1 MILER
6 IREYLRGICVL
17 ISDAV
22 VVTLVLMLAPV
33 AMGWELHVALE
44 VWTAWL
50 CVQFLVSD
58 VMMAMGT
65 SINWY
70 LIFNTLAT
78 VLGTW
83 LTVRYSWGDPYE
95 LEFMLF
101 LGTGA
106 AVSGIHTAVAAWR
119 LPVSNTIVGYVDA
132 LIIALAF
139 YLYAVFDMGIL
150 EQGGLILAA
159 LGTMALDLAVVNQL
173 RTGTECGDVIQ
184 GSGTGGKL
192 LLVLLFLA
200 CVVVTGTIVGVVSGQ
215 VHSAVDLLLVGL
227 RYLWMAVSA
236 VFSVVGAILA
246 RLILFLIL
254 LLPSAPTRAR
264 ETAMNVFE
272 QDVGQITGGVDVPAW
287 VLPVLAAVCGIALA
301 GWVLWQFRGTRL
313 PRRKR
318 VGRRRKTVR
327 RSHLFSSVR
336 ALLHRLADRI
346 QEQWDYL
353 RYRRSVQGLLVMAE
367 RMGRCCHMGRKK
379 CESPGA
385 YVRRLAEMLDTGTP
399 PDAQPGAYTLASL
412 ADRLDKVY
420 YAGGSGDVTAEAYQ
434 AYVRQLRDWSD
445 RSRSAHVLH

>member
-22 VVTLVLMLAPV
+22 LVTLILMMAPA
-33 AMGWELHVALE
+33 AMGWELHVALT
-44 VWTAWL
+44 VWAAWL

-58 VMMAMGT
+58 VMMAVGT
-65 SINWY
+65 STNLY

-83 LTVRYSWGDPYE
+83 LTIRYSWGNPYE
-95 LEFMLF
+95 MEFMLF

-106 AVSGIHTAVAAWR
+106 VVSGIHTAVAAWR
-119 LPVSNTIVGYVDA
+119 LPKSNTIVGYVDA
-132 LIIALAF
+132 MIIALAF
-139 YLYAVFDMGIL
+139 YLYAVFDMGTM

-159 LGTMALDLAVVNQL
+159 LGVMALDLMVVNQL

-184 GSGTGGKL
+184 GSGTGGRL

-200 CVVVTGTIVGVVSGQ
+200 CVTVTGTIVGVVSGQ

-227 RYLWMAVSA
+227 RYLWTVVAA

-246 RLILFLIL
+246 RLILFLIMF
-254 LLPSAPTRAR
+254 LPSAPTGAR
-264 ETAMNVFE
+264 ESAMNVFQ
-272 QDVGQITGGVDVPAW
+272 QDMEQITGGVAVPSW

-301 GWVLWQFRGTRL
+301 GWVLWQFRGTKL

-318 VGRRRKTVR
+318 IGRKRKTVR
-327 RSHLFSSVR
+327 KSHLFSSVK
-336 ALLHRLADRI
+336 ALLYRLADLI

-367 RMGRCCHMGRKK
+367 RMGRHCRMGRKK

-385 YVRRLAEMLDTGTP
+385 YVRRLAEVLDAGM
-399 PDAQPGAYTLASL
+399 QPGAYSLGALA
-412 ADRLDKVY
+412 ARLDEVY
-420 YAGGSGDVTAEAYQ
+420 YAGGSGDVTAEAYR
-434 AYVRQLRDWSD
+434 AYVRQLRLLQTEE
-445 RSRSAHVLH
+445 ALK